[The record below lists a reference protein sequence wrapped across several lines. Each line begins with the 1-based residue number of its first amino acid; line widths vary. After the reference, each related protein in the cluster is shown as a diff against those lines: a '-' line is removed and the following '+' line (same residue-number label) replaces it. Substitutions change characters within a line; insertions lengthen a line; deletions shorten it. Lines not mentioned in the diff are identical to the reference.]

1 MLKFTIEQ
9 LNELTDN
16 LKLLVI
22 NFATFASWAD
32 NENHGLYNC
41 YFENADILQV
51 AKNKLKLS
59 DNEVDFLYHFF
70 LENGKLYE
78 INVYNESMCS
88 LPESQYKD
96 CFIEGI

>member
-16 LKLLVI
+16 QKLLVI
-22 NFATFASWAD
+22 NFATLASWAD
-32 NENHGLYNC
+32 HENHSLYNC
-41 YFENADILQV
+41 YRENADILQV

-70 LENGKLYE
+70 LENDHY
-78 INVYNESMCS
+78 
-88 LPESQYKD
+88 
-96 CFIEGI
+96 